1 MLQSPSADQGGF
13 SDLFTLSDLNRFKL
27 REKNLLSRVQDAD
40 TAITSLLTFLK
51 AYGKFSPDQYSRL
64 RNIMEV
70 RAIMLAWNKKVGT
83 RATYSSQEDVMLS
96 VFTEAKNIDPKL
108 PSMPELEAVSKLAA
122 KKTPASAKDLVNIG
136 TVEDHILQPKGYK
149 IGVIIMDKA
158 NKKFKI
164 SCMNSDLKH
173 ITVFP
178 YEGEDGAKETGKEM
192 QTIART
198 DLVSYKVEASSVH
211 LSYDDIPDATQNV
224 ALVKTIV
231 QGVVAQALLKEF
243 NGSAEKHNVL
253 AGHVRISQKHQ
264 TLVVTVRKKFA
275 ESKMVLVP
283 LTSLVIVSESKS
295 DRRNEGKLPIGS
307 LVISGKTFDISL
319 RGVNTNLVKATD
331 KERKDAFVSAFWIL
345 DKLKTD
351 DARKDNCELTDQPV
365 TVTVGQAKI
374 ILTLPTI
381 TNSTALEPD
390 NELVL
395 LSMDEP
401 EPAKKKRKSKK

>member
-83 RATYSSQEDVMLS
+83 RATYSSQQDVMLS

-122 KKTPASAKDLVNIG
+122 KKPPASAKGLVNIG
-136 TVEDHILQPKGYK
+136 IVEDHILESKGYK
-149 IGVIIMDKA
+149 IGVIIQSQA
-158 NKKFKI
+158 SRKFKI

-178 YEGEDGAKETGKEM
+178 YEDETKETEKEM
-192 QTIART
+192 QTIVRT
-198 DLVSYKVEASSVH
+198 DLASYKVEASSVY
-211 LSYDDIPDATQNV
+211 LSYDDIPDAAHNV
-224 ALVKTIV
+224 SLVKTIV

-253 AGHVRISQKHQ
+253 AGHVRISQKNQ

-351 DARKDNCELTDQPV
+351 DARKANCRLTNQQV
-365 TVTVGQAKI
+365 TVTVGQEKI

-395 LSMDEP
+395 LSKDEC
-401 EPAKKKRKSKK
+401 EHAKKKRKSKK

>member
-1 MLQSPSADQGGF
+1 
-13 SDLFTLSDLNRFKL
+13 
-27 REKNLLSRVQDAD
+27 
-40 TAITSLLTFLK
+40 
-51 AYGKFSPDQYSRL
+51 
-64 RNIMEV
+64 MEV

-83 RATYSSQEDVMLS
+83 RATYSSQADVMLS

-122 KKTPASAKDLVNIG
+122 KKTPASAKGLVEIG
-136 TVEDHILQPKGYK
+136 IVEDHILESKGYR
-149 IGVIIMDKA
+149 IGVIIQNKA
-158 NKKFKI
+158 KKKFKI

-178 YEGEDGAKETGKEM
+178 YEGEDEDEDEAKETEETEKEM

-198 DLVSYKVEASSVH
+198 DLVSYQVEAPSVH
-211 LSYDDIPDATQNV
+211 LQYDDIPDVTKNV
-224 ALVKTIV
+224 SLVKTIV

-253 AGHVRISQKHQ
+253 TGHVRISQKNQ

-283 LTSLVIVSESKS
+283 LTSLVIVSENKS
-295 DRRNEGKLPIGS
+295 DKGPKDLGKMFAIGS
-307 LVISGKTFDISL
+307 FETSGKTFNIGL
-319 RGVNTNLVKATD
+319 RSVNSNLVNSTD
-331 KERKDAFVSAFWIL
+331 KARKDAFVSAFWIL

-351 DARKDNCELTDQPV
+351 DARKANCRLTNQQV
-365 TVTVGQAKI
+365 TVTVGQEKI

-395 LSMDEP
+395 LSKDEC
-401 EPAKKKRKSKK
+401 EHAKKKRKSKK